1 MPLFSNNRAI
11 SEFKSWASEH
21 AIRLDLPLQSDRNL
35 ARLDALDSSIAK
47 KRLVYLGEPDHF
59 IHEKYGYRLLM
70 LRYLISRG
78 WNQIGEEM
86 GVIDGYRINKFLMT
100 GDSSYLERA
109 PIYGYKGGQRTD
121 RDDSAMGLL
130 KDSFTSF
137 PLDVF
142 NAEQKSFARSL
153 RDIVSAHSNET
164 NFFGFDI
171 DALPGAGYEDI
182 TETLA
187 PLADD
192 ASVAKILATLERVPN
207 ETRIEE
213 VDRLDRVIKLID
225 ADLGMLSQLIGSAPS
240 TNVTRFAY
248 ALRDSFHYT
257 QSAYPASDWPALN
270 VAMGLR
276 EETMHRNV
284 TAQLAEAGSDSRTV
298 LMSHD
303 LHLAKAYDRI
313 KRTFGAGPGGG
324 RVPALGTF
332 LNSRM
337 PGQVYSI
344 WMLCNRGRDCQPFSF
359 CTCDI
364 TPAADSV
371 NSILSEIA
379 PALILP
385 LSAEH
390 SELPGLLLDSKLL
403 IKMDGQPGVRAAIA
417 DQADAIFFIDEVSP
431 LRLV

>member
-1 MPLFSNNRAI
+1 MSLFSNDRAI
-11 SEFKSWASEH
+11 SEFKSWASER

-35 ARLDALDSSIAK
+35 ARLDALDSSIAN

-70 LRYLISRG
+70 LRYLVSRG
-78 WNQIGEEM
+78 WNYIGEEM
-86 GVIDGYRINKFLMT
+86 GVIDGYQINQFLET
-100 GDSSYLERA
+100 GDSNNLERA

-121 RDDSAMGLL
+121 RDDSATGLL
-130 KDSFTSF
+130 KDSFTTF

-153 RDIVSAHSNET
+153 RDIASAHSNET
-164 NFFGFDI
+164 SFFGFDI
-171 DALPGAGYEDI
+171 DALPGAGYEDL
-182 TETLA
+182 TEMLA
-187 PLADD
+187 PVADN
-192 ASVAKILATLERVPN
+192 ASVAKILATLARVPG
-207 ETRIEE
+207 ETRVEE
-213 VDRLDRVIKLID
+213 VDRLDRAIKLID
-225 ADLGMLSQLIGSAPS
+225 ADRGMLSELIGSAPS
-240 TNVTRFAY
+240 TNVARFAH

-284 TAQLAEAGSDSRTV
+284 TAQLAESGANSRTV
-298 LMSHD
+298 LMSHN

-313 KRTFGAGPGGG
+313 KRNFGAGPGGG

-332 LNSRM
+332 LNRM
-337 PGQVYSI
+337 FPKKVFSV

-364 TPAADSV
+364 KPDPDSL

-385 LSAEH
+385 LS
-390 SELPGLLLDSKLL
+390 SDSPLPRLLDSKML

-431 LRLV
+431 LRAA